1 MPDAPLTASVE
12 STALIAALDRL
23 GVSVETYTK
32 PTAKITADNIAREA
46 KARVARRTGETAAG
60 IVVDEDYGKVGYV
73 VRTSD
78 VVSGQER
85 AQRESEIN
93 SRASR
98 LRANRTYQQEAHVGL
113 YLEYGTKHMSKR
125 EFFFP
130 SVRLE
135 EAAHDRRMRDAIQ
148 AAIDACGLGEI

>member
-60 IVVDEDYGKVGYV
+60 IVVDEDVLGPGQHGAAGGEVAAL
-73 VRTSD
+73 VR
-78 VVSGQER
+78 R
-85 AQRESEIN
+85 
-93 SRASR
+93 
-98 LRANRTYQQEAHVGL
+98 
-113 YLEYGTKHMSKR
+113 
-125 EFFFP
+125 
-130 SVRLE
+130 
-135 EAAHDRRMRDAIQ
+135 
-148 AAIDACGLGEI
+148 